1 MESRTLSRIFVAT
14 LLCSL
19 FLLLSLFWAY
29 FTSIVLALIIAS
41 AFYPLYARV
50 CRLLNGRERIS
61 ALLVVALILLV
72 LIIPAGSLLGSL
84 STEALEFYG
93 KAKNSVSL
101 KKIQEAIHGDSA
113 LAVHLRKAQKM
124 FGIEVNGESVERVAT
139 SLASNVGFYLSRQI
153 SAVGSNLLS
162 FLVHFFL
169 MVLMIYYMFR
179 DGPRLKNYVSDLL
192 PFPPEQ
198 QELLVNRFRVTAK
211 AILFGNGIN
220 CIVQGILG
228 GLGFLIFN
236 LGSPV
241 LWGTFIAFAALLPVV
256 GSSIVF
262 VPATAI
268 LALQGKHGTAAAFLI
283 YNVFYSLV
291 MENVV
296 KPKLIGKEM
305 RMNSLLVFIGIL
317 GGLKMFGI
325 LGIIYGPLIMTIFFT
340 LADIYRLEY
349 RDTLV

>member
-1 MESRTLSRIFVAT
+1 METRTLSRIFIAT
-14 LLCSL
+14 LLCAL

-50 CRLLNGRERIS
+50 TRLLGGRERVS
-61 ALLVVALILLV
+61 AILVVALILLV

-101 KKIQEAIHGDSA
+101 KMIQEAVHSDSSW
-113 LAVHLRKAQKM
+113 AVHLRKAQKL
-124 FGIEVNGESVERVAT
+124 FRIEIDGQGIERVAT
-139 SLASNVGFYLSRQI
+139 SLASTVGYYLSRQI

-169 MVLMIYYMFR
+169 MVLMIYYLFR
-179 DGPRLKNYVSDLL
+179 DGPRLKNYISELL
-192 PFPPEQ
+192 PFPAEQ
-198 QELLVNRFRVTAK
+198 QELVVNRFRVTAK
-211 AILFGNGIN
+211 AILFGNGVN
-220 CIVQGILG
+220 GLVQGVLG
-228 GLGFLIFN
+228 GFGFLFFN

-241 LWGTFIAFAALLPVV
+241 LWGTFIGLTALLPVV

-262 VPATAI
+262 IPATAV
-268 LALQGKHGTAAAFLI
+268 LVLQGKHGTAAAFLI
-283 YNVFYSLV
+283 YNACYSLL
-291 MENVV
+291 MENLV
-296 KPKLIGKEM
+296 KPRLIGKEM

-325 LGIIYGPLIMTIFFT
+325 LGIIYGPLIMAIFFT
-340 LADIYRLEY
+340 LAEIYRLEY